1 MSLEQLVLCLLQRLV
16 SALRVLCALRAVVRA
31 CVVCDKGHTFSSSFQ
46 AVRRTWQAMFSASTE
61 VWYTTKA
68 SEMWKARYDATAD
81 ATSGFS
87 PS

>member
-1 MSLEQLVLCLLQRLV
+1 MSLEQLVLCLLQRLGECV
-16 SALRVLCALRAVVRA
+16 A
-31 CVVCDKGHTFSSSFQ
+31 CGVCDKKGHTFSSSFQ

-68 SEMWKARYDATAD
+68 SEMWKARYDPTAD

>member
-1 MSLEQLVLCLLQRLV
+1 
-16 SALRVLCALRAVVRA
+16 
-31 CVVCDKGHTFSSSFQ
+31 
-46 AVRRTWQAMFSASTE
+46 MFSASTE